1 MNCTLCQGRS
11 EGGNA
16 RAPKSPNNTASTFF
30 NTVQLLPKDLRFEY
44 GGAKLASCL
53 GRIQPRYAAVVY
65 HVRRKVQVI
74 AADKEEKVNYFQT
87 ALLECHE
94 SEGEDSEKI
103 LARE

>member
-1 MNCTLCQGRS
+1 MG
-11 EGGNA
+11 
-16 RAPKSPNNTASTFF
+16 APN
-30 NTVQLLPKDLRFEY
+30 LL
-44 GGAKLASCL
+44 LAS
-53 GRIQPRYAAVVY
+53 GATQPRYAAVVY

-87 ALLECHE
+87 ALLECRE